1 MMQDCDF
8 SGWATKNDLRCTDGR
23 IIRKGAFDDDDGKKV
38 PLLWNHVHNDPTCVL
53 GHAILQVRDEG
64 VYAYAYL
71 NENKLANDARN
82 LVNHGDID
90 GFSIW
95 ANELLEDGH
104 DVKHASIKELSLVLA
119 RANPGALI
127 TDIRHNDGAFG
138 FDGVCIYSG
147 EKLYIQHSESEEPV
161 KKDEEKPSEEPIEQE
176 DVKIGE
182 VLESM
187 TDMQKVVVYGLL
199 NKALEEKPSSS
210 EENDETEK
218 NIKEDKEMKHNVFDR
233 EPDKKNDVLAHSN
246 MQEILRDGKRYGTL
260 SESFIQHGITNIEY
274 LFPDA
279 KMVPSGPEFV
289 KRKTGWVDMFLNN
302 VKRTPFSRVKSV
314 FVDITAEEARAKGYA
329 KTKKKVEEIITLLKR
344 TTDPQTIYKKQKI
357 DRDDMIDITDINVLS
372 MIKTEMRMMLN
383 EEIARACIVGDGRLS
398 SVDDKIKEDHV
409 RPIWKDDE
417 VYTIKHT
424 ITRGENDSANASAFV
439 DACVLAQE
447 EYDGSGSPTLWVS
460 QKTLTNCLLLK
471 DTTGRRI
478 YKDVKELATAMSVSE
493 IVVVPVMKDVK
504 DESNNQLMGVIFNP
518 IDFSIGADKG
528 GEINMFDDFDI
539 DFNAYKY
546 LIETR
551 ISGALIRPHSAISIM
566 LAAEA

>member
-71 NENKLANDARN
+71 NENELANDARN

-119 RANPGALI
+119 RANPGAII
-127 TDIRHNDGAFG
+127 TDIRHNDGVFG

-147 EKLYIQHSESEEPV
+147 EKLYIQHSESEEPAR
-161 KKDEEKPSEEPIEQE
+161 KDEEKPSEEPIEQS

-199 NKALEEKPSSS
+199 NKALEEKPSPS

-218 NIKEDKEMKHNVFDR
+218 NTKEDKEMKHNVFDR

-314 FVDITAEEARAKGYA
+314 FVDITADEARAKGYV
-329 KTKKKVEEIITLLKR
+329 KTKEKAEEIITLLKR

-372 MIKTEMRMMLN
+372 LIKTEMRMMLN
-383 EEIARACIVGDGRLS
+383 EEIARACIVGDGRQGS
-398 SVDDKIKEDHV
+398 ADDKIKEDHV
-409 RPIWKDDE
+409 RPIWKDDD

-424 ITRGENDSANASAFV
+424 ITQGENDSANASAFV

-478 YKDVKELATAMSVSE
+478 YKDVNELATAMSVSE

-566 LAAEA
+566 LAAGA